1 MKNFIGIDIGG
12 TSIKFAVVSE
22 EFEILERGKIETRK
36 TSTKNFILE
45 DVKGIIRKLI
55 KRYDIE
61 GIGVSTAGVV
71 DVILGKIIYAG
82 KTIPG
87 YIGTEIKKELEE
99 EFKIKVKVE
108 NDVNSAAIGEVIKGS
123 GKGSS
128 STFMIT
134 IGTGIGGA
142 FLIEDRVFY
151 GISNNAGEI
160 GYMKIDDKDIQD
172 IASTTALVNNVNERL
187 KVNLDGVKIF
197 DLAEQG
203 NIVCVEEINKVL
215 RLIAKLIENIIY
227 TINPETIILGGG
239 IMERKKYIEP
249 KIKKFIREAVP
260 MKFLE
265 KTKIEIANLGNNA
278 GVIGAVSRVI

>member
-1 MKNFIGIDIGG
+1 MRNFIGIDIGG

-22 EFEILERGKIETRK
+22 EFEILEKGKIETRK
-36 TSTKNFILE
+36 TNTENFILE
-45 DVKGIIRKLI
+45 DIKGIVRELI

-87 YIGTEIKKELEE
+87 YIGTEIKKTLEE
-99 EFKIKVKVE
+99 EFKIKVEVE
-108 NDVNSAAIGEVIKGS
+108 NDVNSAAIGEVIKGT

-134 IGTGIGGA
+134 VGTGIGGA
-142 FLIEDRVFY
+142 FLIEDKIFY
-151 GISNNAGEI
+151 GASNNAGEI
-160 GYMKIDDKDIQD
+160 GYMKVDGKDIQD
-172 IASTTALVNNVNERL
+172 IASTTALVNNVNEKL
-187 KVNLDGVKIF
+187 SVNLDGVKIF
-197 DLAEQG
+197 NLAEQG
-203 NIVCVEEINKVL
+203 NIVCIEEIDRVL

-227 TINPETIILGGG
+227 IINPETIILGGG

-249 KIKKFIREAVP
+249 KIKKFIKEVVP
-260 MKFLE
+260 VKFLE
-265 KTKIEIANLGNNA
+265 KTRIEIANLGNDA